1 MDHEESE
8 ERNPL
13 HTFDPREADANYKP
27 FPAFAEWA
35 SKATV
40 NLQTWA
46 RYCKLLDDLK
56 TSSPDL
62 WPRLLEIVKRAAA
75 WDTGAVE
82 GLYETDRGFTLT
94 VAMEVATW
102 ETQLQEK
109 GDNAQALFQSQLK
122 AYDYVLDFATQ
133 RVPIAEAWIRRLH
146 EVICESQ
153 DTYRVW
159 TPMGWQN
166 HPLLKGQYKTQPNH
180 VIKTD
185 GSVYSWAPV
194 DLTPTEMHRLCEDLR
209 SEIFM
214 AAHPVLQAAYAHYA
228 FVRIHPFVD
237 GNGRVARALAS
248 VFTYR
253 AQSIPLLILKGDS
266 YYRPSLEAADRGD
279 FQRFTDFVL
288 DKTVET
294 IRLTEESLKAASAPS
309 LEEALNKLTAL
320 YILQGAESESRTR
333 AEEIGKKL
341 FESFKDEM
349 NEKFRSLDLPNV
361 IALGTV
367 TSETRTP
374 TRISAR
380 VLGTTASGFM
390 LSTAAPFAAAV
401 HRVFQVELLELP
413 GDAKGAFSQVVIRCL
428 DPADTFDVRFSELTP
443 DPTTSVRMRLAVW
456 CDRLI
461 AEALNEL
468 ATRAADLRK
477 EQN

>member
-1 MDHEESE
+1 MDREEPQK
-8 ERNPL
+8 RNPL
-13 HTFDPREADANYKP
+13 EMFDPREADANYEP
-27 FPAFAEWA
+27 FPSFGEWL
-35 SKATV
+35 SKSTV
-40 NLQTWA
+40 DSQRWVRN
-46 RYCKLLDDLK
+46 CKILDELK
-56 TSSPDL
+56 SSSPTL

-109 GDNAQALFQSQLK
+109 GDNARALFQSQLN

-153 DTYRVW
+153 ATYRVW
-159 TPMGWQN
+159 TALGWQN
-166 HPLLKGQYKTQPNH
+166 HPLPKGQYKTQPNH
-180 VIKTD
+180 VIKSD
-185 GSVYSWAPV
+185 GSVHSWAPV
-194 DLTPTEMHRLCEDLR
+194 DLTPTEMHKLCEELR
-209 SEIFM
+209 SETLM

-228 FVRIHPFVD
+228 FVRIHPFAD

-253 AQSIPLLILKGDS
+253 AQSIPLLILKDDS
-266 YYRPSLEAADRGD
+266 YYRPALEAADRGD

-288 DKTVET
+288 DKTIET
-294 IRLTEESLKAASAPS
+294 IRLTEESLKAASAPN
-309 LEEALNKLTAL
+309 LEEALNKLTGL
-320 YILQGAESESRTR
+320 YILGAAESESRTR

-367 TSETRTP
+367 TSGVSTP
-374 TRISAR
+374 RRVGRR
-380 VLGTTASGFM
+380 VLGTTASGFT
-390 LSTAAPFAAAV
+390 LSSAEPFAAAV
-401 HRVFQVELLELP
+401 HRVFQLEMP
-413 GDAKGAFSQVVIRCL
+413 NDPKGEDQVVIRCL
-428 DPADTFDVRFSELTP
+428 DPADTFDVRFSELMP

-461 AEALNEL
+461 AAALNEL
-468 ATRAADLRK
+468 ATRAADLPK